1 MATSFYFDHYQNRSE
16 QNLIEDLTIE
26 AIHQRGMD
34 VIYLPRETLERD
46 NIFGEDIRAKFQDDY
61 LIEMYFDSVDGFEG
75 DGNFLANFGM
85 QIKDTATL
93 VVSKRR
99 FEETISNKIR
109 PMEGDLIYFPLAN
122 AIFEVNFVEHE
133 NPFYQLG
140 KLYTYK
146 LTVEL
151 FTYNNEEFNT
161 GDPTIDSIMDD
172 FSIEKEIEPAD
183 NEELQVE
190 ADIIVI
196 EHEPSQPIERENPK
210 ADFLN
215 FDEDDPFN
223 GM

>member
-1 MATSFYFDHYQNRSE
+1 
-16 QNLIEDLTIE
+16 
-26 AIHQRGMD
+26 MD